1 MTTLDQR
8 VAAVIDQA
16 NHRKHLQELIGAKEA
31 TSQFVRRI
39 NDPELARRV
48 HALPTATQFEHERR
62 LAALRAATTRDEAE
76 ENIGLPRPSLYTWVT
91 RNADSR
97 ALWDALPARP
107 KGPAGTP
114 ENALRR
120 RLNIIAECV
129 TLSEAAE
136 RLRIPQQELDHWLH
150 RNGQHDEATRLRAA
164 QQARRRAE
172 STTSDINIHFGPIVR
187 DPAIWRKAVSRMPA
201 DLRWYLGPEP
211 QEEAA

>member
-39 NDPELARRV
+39 TDPELAQRV

-107 KGPAGTP
+107 KGPRSEEHTSELQSRGQLVSRLLP
-114 ENALRR
+114 EKKK
-120 RLNIIAECV
+120 
-129 TLSEAAE
+129 
-136 RLRIPQQELDHWLH
+136 
-150 RNGQHDEATRLRAA
+150 
-164 QQARRRAE
+164 ARR
-172 STTSDINIHFGPIVR
+172 
-187 DPAIWRKAVSRMPA
+187 
-201 DLRWYLGPEP
+201 
-211 QEEAA
+211 